1 MVCKISHL
9 KRELLSWKISQS
21 PFFLKCRTE
30 RKICLS
36 IYIHLSDKVRG
47 LSIHVG
53 VQRKRKSNIW
63 RESNW
68 ETCKIQ
74 KKRIEYTYLWKERE
88 RILNNFVEKG
98 RSEVIAWDLRTNKLC
113 LLLQMLDMLLHT
125 VGKVLQTSGIGVVG
139 TVACPTSYASFACS
153 LPSFVSSKCAVQV
166 TAAFRR

>member
-9 KRELLSWKISQS
+9 KRELLSCKISQS

-68 ETCKIQ
+68 ETFKIQ
-74 KKRIEYTYLWKERE
+74 KKGIEYTYLWKERE

-98 RSEVIAWDLRTNKLC
+98 RSEVIAWDLRTNNKLC
-113 LLLQMLDMLLHT
+113 LLLQMLDMLT
-125 VGKVLQTSGIGVVG
+125 YCRKSAANFWNRSGWDSRLSDFI
-139 TVACPTSYASFACS
+139 C
-153 LPSFVSSKCAVQV
+153 FVCLLI
-166 TAAFRR
+166 TFLCIF